1 MTGRWPWGAHI
12 DGCTVDLCNGRFKSD
27 KQDRVKVNGA
37 VIETRSDRPMLS
49 LGWTVSHCNLPAPL
63 TEPRKAL
70 RHVVGCLRDPS
81 VVSPQ
86 ALTHSH
92 HSSSDQWFFHILS
105 DVNKKKIISETNH
118 CLWGDS
124 PPMSAP

>member
-1 MTGRWPWGAHI
+1 MTGIWPWGAHI

-63 TEPRKAL
+63 NLSHVRPSATLLDAL
-70 RHVVGCLRDPS
+70 GTHQSFPHRH
-81 VVSPQ
+81 
-86 ALTHSH
+86 
-92 HSSSDQWFFHILS
+92 
-105 DVNKKKIISETNH
+105 
-118 CLWGDS
+118 
-124 PPMSAP
+124 